1 MTETHFSLL
10 DLDGPTKRDLC
21 LSPVLLWPVG
31 LSSLLS
37 CERRNKIVLPSAV
50 NFAFCSFFLFFF
62 SLSTEESSVVLLC
75 MYCWPACKVS
85 SSIRPLV
92 RLFYDCTLSGKA
104 LSTGV
109 LPLSVLYRLAKV
121 GLSDEVRAQALV
133 LHLHYSFLREQIPR
147 HVGPFHCASY
157 SFHYRGLARP
167 VESRLGSLGAQASQ

>member
-1 MTETHFSLL
+1 MDQQRKACPSLTLLLYSINLWCHRARKINVHFF
-10 DLDGPTKRDLC
+10 PFF
-21 LSPVLLWPVG
+21 LSRLKN
-31 LSSLLS
+31 LLS
-37 CERRNKIVLPSAV
+37 
-50 NFAFCSFFLFFF
+50 FFF
-62 SLSTEESSVVLLC
+62 C

>member
-1 MTETHFSLL
+1 MGAHGERPVSLS
-10 DLDGPTKRDLC
+10 RVAMAC
-21 LSPVLLWPVG
+21 WVVG
-31 LSSLLS
+31 SMKLYKNQRSLF
-37 CERRNKIVLPSAV
+37 P
-50 NFAFCSFFLFFF
+50 FF

-92 RLFYDCTLSGKA
+92 RLFYDCTSSGKA

>member
-1 MTETHFSLL
+1 MGAHEERPVSPSRVAMACLGCEI
-10 DLDGPTKRDLC
+10 DVRDTT
-21 LSPVLLWPVG
+21 SV
-31 LSSLLS
+31 
-37 CERRNKIVLPSAV
+37 I
-50 NFAFCSFFLFFF
+50 FFLFFF

>member
-1 MTETHFSLL
+1 MGAHEERPVSPSRVAMACLGCEI
-10 DLDGPTKRDLC
+10 DVRDTT
-21 LSPVLLWPVG
+21 SV
-31 LSSLLS
+31 
-37 CERRNKIVLPSAV
+37 I
-50 NFAFCSFFLFFF
+50 FLFFF

-75 MYCWPACKVS
+75 MYCWPACTVS

>member
-1 MTETHFSLL
+1 MY
-10 DLDGPTKRDLC
+10 GVIKY
-21 LSPVLLWPVG
+21 
-31 LSSLLS
+31 SS
-37 CERRNKIVLPSAV
+37 
-50 NFAFCSFFLFFF
+50 
-62 SLSTEESSVVLLC
+62 TGTVVL
-75 MYCWPACKVS
+75 
-85 SSIRPLV
+85 
-92 RLFYDCTLSGKA
+92 RLYFKWYA

-133 LHLHYSFLREQIPR
+133 LRLHYSFLREQIPR

>member
-1 MTETHFSLL
+1 ME
-10 DLDGPTKRDLC
+10 PTKRPVSLSRVAMAC
-21 LSPVLLWPVG
+21 LGCEIDVRDTTSVIFSFFFFF
-31 LSSLLS
+31 LSRLKNLLS
-37 CERRNKIVLPSAV
+37 
-50 NFAFCSFFLFFF
+50 FFF
-62 SLSTEESSVVLLC
+62 VCTVG
-75 MYCWPACKVS
+75 PACKVS

>member
-1 MTETHFSLL
+1 MGPRRKTCVSLPCCYGLLGCGVNEVVQKSTFTFSL
-10 DLDGPTKRDLC
+10 
-21 LSPVLLWPVG
+21 
-31 LSSLLS
+31 
-37 CERRNKIVLPSAV
+37 
-50 NFAFCSFFLFFF
+50 F

-167 VESRLGSLGAQASQ
+167 VESRLGSLGAQASQWTHPYPLSVRRKLW